1 MKNERIPELYLEQ
14 ALLDE
19 LPEEIPEEKRS
30 LLESEKAA
38 ARLDEL
44 KASNREIL
52 MKYDPA
58 SMAEQ
63 ILTRLESVKGEKDRS
78 NIKTGWFNSHRPG
91 VLLAAAA
98 LAILAGTS
106 PFLFRRSPSIDMTA
120 PGTEI
125 TRIKGMD
132 PAISLYRKLDGT
144 VEQLIDGATAR
155 ESDLIQISYNAA
167 GKPFGAIFSIDGRGV
182 VSLHFPGDRSGSL
195 VLTRD
200 GEVALDFSYRLDDAP
215 RFEQFF
221 FVTSDRTFD
230 ISTVLKAAEKLS
242 KRLIL
247 GKADPG
253 DETLDLPDGL
263 DHTRLLIR
271 KEVSK

>member
-19 LPEEIPEEKRS
+19 LPDEKRS
-30 LLESEKAA
+30 LLDGDSAA

-44 KASNREIL
+44 EQSNSEIL
-52 MKYDPA
+52 KKYDPA
-58 SMAEQ
+58 SMMEQ
-63 ILTRLESVKGEKDRS
+63 ILEKLESSKDEEDHS
-78 NIKTGWFNSHRPG
+78 NIKTGWFGSHRTG

-98 LAILAGTS
+98 LAIFAGTS
-106 PFLFRRSPSIDMTA
+106 PFLFRQSPSIELPT

-132 PAISLYRKLDGT
+132 PGISLYRKLDGT
-144 VEQLIDGATAR
+144 VEQLIDGAVAR
-155 ESDLIQISYNAA
+155 EADLIQISYNAA
-167 GKPFGAIFSIDGRGV
+167 GKPFGMIFSIDGRGV
-182 VSLHFPGDRSGSL
+182 VSLHFPKETKGSL
-195 VLTRD
+195 VLKRE

-221 FVTSDRTFD
+221 FITSDRTFD
-230 ISTVLKAAEKLS
+230 IGAILKAAEKLS
-242 KRLIL
+242 GRLIL
-247 GKADPG
+247 GEVDPG
-253 DETLDLPDGL
+253 GETIDLPDGL
-263 DHTRLLIR
+263 DHTALLIR

>member
-1 MKNERIPELYLEQ
+1 MKKNERIPELYLEQ

-19 LPEEIPEEKRS
+19 LPEEKRS

-44 KASNREIL
+44 KLSNREIL

-58 SMAEQ
+58 KMTEQ
-63 ILTRLESVKGEKDRS
+63 ILKRLESDEREKSPS
-78 NIKTGWFNSHRPG
+78 NIRTGWFGRHRAG

-98 LAILAGTS
+98 LVIFAGTS
-106 PFLFRRSPSIDMTA
+106 PFLFRRSPSIDMTL

-125 TRIKGMD
+125 TRIKGMV
-132 PAISLYRKLDGT
+132 PAISLYRKLEGT

-167 GKPFGAIFSIDGRGV
+167 GKPFGTIISIDGRGV
-182 VSLHFPGDRSGSL
+182 VSLHFPGDVKGSL
-195 VLTRD
+195 VLKRE
-200 GEVALDFSYRLDDAP
+200 GEVALDFAYRLDDAP

-221 FVTSDRTFD
+221 FITSDRTFD
-230 ISTVLKAAEKLS
+230 IDAVLKAAERLS
-242 KRLIL
+242 TRLIL
-247 GKADPG
+247 GKTDPS
-253 DETLDLPDGL
+253 DETLELPDGL
-263 DHTRLLIR
+263 DHTALLIR